1 LPIKVNEQIIGV
13 FNVGFTRP
21 GAVKEDTARL
31 YIALVQRAALS
42 IENMQLFEKTKELAV
57 IEERNRVARD
67 LHDSAKQKAFAAL
80 AQLGAVSG
88 ILKTD
93 PSHAWT
99 HLGEAENL
107 VYEVIQELTFL
118 IQEMYPMA
126 LKEKGLATTLR
137 EYVFEWENRNGVM
150 INLDI
155 QNARR
160 MPLETEQAMYR
171 MIQEALANVAR
182 HSQADQV
189 EVSLV
194 YNSENIEL
202 TVEDNGLGFNS
213 NHRSGGM
220 GLRIIKERAETI
232 GGQACIESAPGQ
244 GTKIMI
250 TAPLNG
256 HV

>member
-1 LPIKVNEQIIGV
+1 
-13 FNVGFTRP
+13 
-21 GAVKEDTARL
+21 
-31 YIALVQRAALS
+31 
-42 IENMQLFEKTKELAV
+42 M

-88 ILKTD
+88 ILKND
-93 PSHAWT
+93 PNSAWT

-155 QNARR
+155 ENPRR
-160 MPLETEQAMYR
+160 LDLEMEQAIYR
-171 MIQEALANVAR
+171 MTQEALANVAR
-182 HSQADQV
+182 HSQSDKV
-189 EVSLV
+189 DVSLK
-194 YNSENIEL
+194 YNDDCVAV
-202 TVEDNGLGFNS
+202 TVEDNGQGFDVQ
-213 NHRSGGM
+213 HRSGGM
-220 GLRIIKERAETI
+220 GLRIIKERAESL
-232 GGQACIESAPGQ
+232 GGQACIESEPGV
-244 GTKIMI
+244 GTKVVI

-256 HV
+256 HS

>member
-1 LPIKVNEQIIGV
+1 V

-21 GAVKEDTARL
+21 EAIVEDTVRL
-31 YIALVQRAALS
+31 FTALVQRAALS

-88 ILKTD
+88 ILKSD
-93 PSHAWT
+93 PSSAWS

-150 INLDI
+150 INLVI

-189 EVSLV
+189 NVSLV
-194 YNSENIEL
+194 YNSESIAL

-232 GGQACIESAPGQ
+232 GGQASVESALGQ
-244 GTKIMI
+244 GTKIVI

-256 HV
+256 YLE

>member
-1 LPIKVNEQIIGV
+1 
-13 FNVGFTRP
+13 
-21 GAVKEDTARL
+21 
-31 YIALVQRAALS
+31 
-42 IENMQLFEKTKELAV
+42 M

-88 ILKTD
+88 ILKND
-93 PSHAWT
+93 PNSAWS

-150 INLDI
+150 INLVI

-160 MPLETEQAMYR
+160 MPLETEQAVYR

-189 EVSLV
+189 DVSLV
-194 YNSENIEL
+194 YAPDCIAL
-202 TVEDNGLGFNS
+202 TVEDNGCGFNS
-213 NHRSGGM
+213 NHKSGGM
-220 GLRIIKERAETI
+220 GLRIIRERAEAI
-232 GGQACIESAPGQ
+232 GGQACVESVLGQ
-244 GTKIMI
+244 GTKVMI

>member
-1 LPIKVNEQIIGV
+1 
-13 FNVGFTRP
+13 
-21 GAVKEDTARL
+21 
-31 YIALVQRAALS
+31 
-42 IENMQLFEKTKELAV
+42 MQLFEQTKELAV

-80 AQLGAVSG
+80 AQLGAVNG
-88 ILKTD
+88 ILKSD
-93 PSHAWT
+93 PQSAWSH
-99 HLGEAENL
+99 LSEAENL

-150 INLDI
+150 INLEI

-160 MPLETEQAMYR
+160 LDLEMEQAIYR

-182 HSQADQV
+182 HSQSDQV
-189 EVSLV
+189 DVSLV
-194 YNSENIEL
+194 YNTE
-202 TVEDNGLGFNS
+202 TVAVTIEDNGLGFDAI
-213 NHRSGGM
+213 RRAAGM
-220 GLRIIKERAETI
+220 GLRIIKERAESI
-232 GGQACIESAPGQ
+232 GGQACIESEPGI
-244 GTKIMI
+244 GTKVVI

-256 HV
+256 HS